1 MDQQIRSQ
9 LDQLISDNR
18 VLLFMKGTKHF
29 PQCGFSATVVQILD
43 QLVPEYKTVNVL
55 KEPDLREGIKEYSS
69 WPTIPQLY
77 VEGKFVG
84 GCDIIREMFVAGEL
98 HELFGV
104 QQAEVKPP
112 SITITA
118 MAKKA
123 LEAAKETPDAEEDAG
138 VLRLVVSSKYEYEL
152 VLDEKKKSDFVVEAG
167 GGVQVLIDRQS
178 AARADGIVI
187 DFANGPQ
194 GGGFRIDNPNEPG
207 RVKSL
212 SPKQAK
218 AMLDKGEAKLLVDVR
233 TEEERAKAK
242 IEGAKHLTTESAS
255 ELDKLDKSTPII
267 FHCHHGMRSR
277 SAAQRYAEEGF
288 SNVYNLEGGIDAWSL
303 EVDPTVA
310 RY

>member
-9 LDQLISDNR
+9 LDQLIQDNR

-84 GCDIIREMFVAGEL
+84 GCDIVREMLVAGEL

-104 QQAEVKPP
+104 KQAEVKPP
-112 SITITA
+112 SITITP

-212 SPKQAK
+212 SPKEAK

-233 TEEERAKAK
+233 TDEERAKAK
-242 IEGAKHLTTESAS
+242 IEGAKHLTTESAA

-303 EVDPTVA
+303 EVDPKVA

>member
-212 SPKQAK
+212 SPKEAK

-303 EVDPTVA
+303 EVDSKIA

>member
-1 MDQQIRSQ
+1 MDPQIRSQ
-9 LDQLISDNR
+9 LEQLIQGNR

-29 PQCGFSATVVQILD
+29 PQCGFSATVIQILD
-43 QLVPEYKTVNVL
+43 QLVPEYQTVNVL

-77 VEGKFVG
+77 VDGKFVG
-84 GCDIIREMFVAGEL
+84 GCDIVREMFVAGEL
-98 HELFGV
+98 HEMFGV
-104 QQAEVKPP
+104 KQAEVKPP
-112 SITITA
+112 SITISP
-118 MAKKA
+118 MAQQA
-123 LEAAKETPDAEEDAG
+123 LEAAKESPDAEEDAG

-152 VLDEKKKSDFVVEAG
+152 VLDEKKKGDFVVEAG

-178 AARADGIVI
+178 AQRADGIVI

-212 SPKQAK
+212 SPKEAK
-218 AMLDKGEAKLLVDVR
+218 AMLDSGAAKLLVDVR
-233 TEEERAKAK
+233 TDEERKTASIA
-242 IEGAKHLTTESAS
+242 GSKHLTPESAA

-277 SAAQRYAEEGF
+277 GAAQRFAEEGF
-288 SNVYNLEGGIDAWSL
+288 NNVYNLEGGIDAWSL
-303 EVDPTVA
+303 EVDSNVP